1 MNEMSR
7 RGLAQSGADGR
18 AGLSVQPAAR
28 GRFRRASGTLAA
40 LDIGSTKVT
49 CMIGRVESDGHL
61 RVLSVGHHRSRGI
74 RAGSVVDLEEAEASI
89 RAAVAQAE
97 ELADTQVR
105 EVVANLSCGRPGS
118 HQLDVQLQLGGNAAD
133 SNALRRI
140 VIEGRAR
147 AYAEGREI
155 IHAIPLAYAV
165 DGTPG
170 VKDPRGMVCSTLSAR
185 LHIVDAD
192 VGTLRNLAACLARC
206 DLDIEALVA
215 ASFAAGLAAL
225 VEDER
230 ELGVTVVDMGGGTT
244 SLAVFAEG
252 QLQHT
257 DVIPIGGQHVTND
270 IARGLST
277 TIAHAERMKTLH
289 GSTHASP
296 EDDRELLPV
305 PLVGE
310 DDHAIAKVPRSML
323 VGIIRPRLEETFE
336 LVRARLDDAGLGRA
350 AGRRVVLTGGA
361 SQLIGVRELAAQIL
375 DKQVRHGRPPSPRGL
390 PDSASGPA
398 FAVPVGLLVWAAT
411 EGQIARDLAPSGHEA
426 PPGLLRRFAT
436 WLRERL

>member
-1 MNEMSR
+1 MNELSR
-7 RGLAQSGADGR
+7 AGVAEAGAEGR
-18 AGLSVQPAAR
+18 AGLSIGPAAR

-40 LDIGSTKVT
+40 LDIGSTKIT
-49 CMIGRVESDGHL
+49 CLIGRVESDGQL
-61 RVLSVGHHRSRGI
+61 RVLSVGQHRARGI
-74 RAGSVVDLEEAEASI
+74 RAGSVVDFEQAEASI

-97 ELADTQVR
+97 ELADMQVR
-105 EVVANLSCGRPGS
+105 EVVTNLSCGRPAS
-118 HQLDVQLQLGGNAAD
+118 HRLDVRLTLGGHAAD
-133 SNALRRI
+133 QNALRRI
-140 VIEGRAR
+140 VLEGRAR

-155 IHAIPLAYAV
+155 IHALPLGYAV
-165 DGTPG
+165 DGTEG
-170 VKDPRGMVCSTLSAR
+170 VKDPRGMVCETLSAR
-185 LHIVDAD
+185 LHIVDAE
-192 VGTLRNLAACLARC
+192 VGTLRNLASCLARC

-215 ASFAAGLAAL
+215 APFAAGLAAL

-230 ELGVTVVDMGGGTT
+230 ELGVTVIDMGGGTT

-257 DVIPIGGQHVTND
+257 DVIPVGGQHVTND

-289 GSTHASP
+289 GSTHAVP
-296 EDDRELLPV
+296 EDERELLPV

-323 VGIIRPRLEETFE
+323 AGIIRPRLEETFE
-336 LVRARLDDAGLGRA
+336 LVRERLEDAGLGRA

-361 SQLIGVRELAAQIL
+361 SQLIGVRDLAAQIL

-411 EGQIARDLAPSGHEA
+411 EGQIARDLASTGHEA
-426 PPGLLRRFAT
+426 PPGLLGRLAT